1 MKHHYTNEL
10 ELKSLI
16 IRVKQTRRTDNTVKS
31 SQTLARTDKETIKKN
46 NIINKYIKWYTKILN
61 RKNTNIDTS
70 KVKRVQNKLKDKVIK
85 LSEDCCIDKNTY
97 ERFGYVIMQMISHI
111 MTKSQF
117 RGYSYQDDFT
127 SDAVYKILKYLDNF
141 DHTKIS
147 KISGQSV
154 SAFSYITQIIHNS
167 FLFIILKKKK
177 DYEFI
182 AEQMMIKRAEL
193 GLSVGTDGFED
204 KPVNKPVNKLVNES
218 VVRLELGENSN
229 LCYECMNVIEMHKTK
244 LIDKNYKLIIEYI
257 ENGEYSLNIE
267 DIAFIHNIKKSY
279 KNVEIKDIDND

>member
-16 IRVKQTRRTDNTVKS
+16 IRVKQTRKVDNTVKS
-31 SQTLARTDKETIKKN
+31 SQVLARTDKETVKRN

-61 RKNTNIDTS
+61 RKNTNIDSS

-147 KISGQSV
+147 KISGQNV

-177 DYEFI
+177 DQEFI
-182 AEQMMIKRAEL
+182 TEQMILKRAEM
-193 GLSVGTDGFED
+193 GLSTDGFVFD
-204 KPVNKPVNKLVNES
+204 KFENKPVIEPV

-229 LCYECMNVIEMHKTK
+229 LCYECMNVIEIHKAK
-244 LIDKNYKLIIEYI
+244 LVDKNYKLIIEYI
-257 ENGEYSLNIE
+257 ENDEYPLNIE
-267 DIAFIHNIKKSY
+267 DIAFIHNVKKSY
-279 KNVEIKDIDND
+279 KNVEIKGIDND

>member
-16 IRVKQTRRTDNTVKS
+16 IRVKQTRKTDNTVKS
-31 SQTLARTDKETIKKN
+31 SQTLVRTDKETIKKN

-61 RKNTNIDTS
+61 RKSTNIDTT

-97 ERFGYVIMQMISHI
+97 ERFGYVIIQMISHI

-117 RGYSYQDDFT
+117 RGYTYQDDFT

-141 DHTKIS
+141 DHTRIS

-177 DYEFI
+177 DYKFI

-193 GLSVGTDGFED
+193 GLSPAGYGFED
-204 KPVNKPVNKLVNES
+204 KPVNKPVNES

-257 ENGEYSLNIE
+257 ENEEYSLNIE

>member
-16 IRVKQTRRTDNTVKS
+16 IRVKQTRKIDNTVKS

-61 RKNTNIDTS
+61 AKSSNLCDPS
-70 KVKRVQNKLKDKVIK
+70 KAKKVQTHLKERVIK
-85 LSEDCCIDKNTY
+85 LSEDCCIDKRSY
-97 ERFGYVIMQMISHI
+97 ERFGKVIMEMISHI

-147 KISGQSV
+147 KISGQNV

-167 FLFIILKKKK
+167 FLFIILKRKK

-182 AEQMMIKRAEL
+182 TEQMMIKRVEL
-193 GLSVGTDGFED
+193 GLSTVGFGFEN

-229 LCYECMNVIEMHKTK
+229 LCYDCMNVIEMHKTK

-257 ENGEYSLNIE
+257 EGEYSLNIE

>member
-16 IRVKQTRRTDNTVKS
+16 IRVKQTRKTDNTVKS
-31 SQTLARTDKETIKKN
+31 SQTLVRTDKETIKKN

-61 RKNTNIDTS
+61 RKSTNIDTT

-147 KISGQSV
+147 KISGQNV

-193 GLSVGTDGFED
+193 GLSTYTDGFEN
-204 KPVNKPVNKLVNES
+204 KLTNKPANVSV
-218 VVRLELGENSN
+218 VVRLELGEDSN

-257 ENGEYSLNIE
+257 ENEEYSLNIE

>member
-16 IRVKQTRRTDNTVKS
+16 IRVKQTRKTDNTVKS

-147 KISGQSV
+147 KISGQNV
-154 SAFSYITQIIHNS
+154 SSFSYITQIIHNS

-177 DYEFI
+177 DHEFI
-182 AEQMMIKRAEL
+182 TEQMMIKRAEL
-193 GLSVGTDGFED
+193 GLSTNGFENNPIN
-204 KPVNKPVNKLVNES
+204 KPVNKPVNES

-257 ENGEYSLNIE
+257 ENEEYSLNIE

>member
-147 KISGQSV
+147 KISGQNV

-193 GLSVGTDGFED
+193 GLSLCTDGFE
-204 KPVNKPVNKLVNES
+204 NKPANKPANVS
-218 VVRLELGENSN
+218 VVVRLELGENSN

>member
-16 IRVKQTRRTDNTVKS
+16 IRVKQTRKTDNTVKS

-61 RKNTNIDTS
+61 KKNTNIDTS

-154 SAFSYITQIIHNS
+154 SAFSYITQIIHNA

-177 DYEFI
+177 DHEFI

-193 GLSVGTDGFED
+193 GLSVGTDGFEN
-204 KPVNKPVNKLVNES
+204 KLANKPANVSV
-218 VVRLELGENSN
+218 VVRLELGEDSN

-257 ENGEYSLNIE
+257 ENEEYSLNIE
-267 DIAFIHNIKKSY
+267 DMAFIHNIKKSY